1 MGAVTGRALAFDNR
15 LVTDLT
21 LEITLIMTIK
31 TVAGKTR
38 RS

>member
-1 MGAVTGRALAFDNR
+1 MGAVTGRTFTFDNR
-15 LVTDLT
+15 LVADLT

-31 TVAGKTR
+31 TVTGKTR